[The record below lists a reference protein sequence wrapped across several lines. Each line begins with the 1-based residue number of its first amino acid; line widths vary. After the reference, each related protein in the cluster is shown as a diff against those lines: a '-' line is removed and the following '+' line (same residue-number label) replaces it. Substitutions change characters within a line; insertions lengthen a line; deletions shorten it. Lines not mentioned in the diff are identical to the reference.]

1 MAVQRET
8 IFELPESF
16 QHSPMNEVADVP
28 TAACRSYYWWQMLS
42 GGLAMMPLVILLRI
56 LLLLTEQPTV
66 SLPPVRRSL

>member
-1 MAVQRET
+1 MGVQRES

-28 TAACRSYYWWQMLS
+28 TAACHSYDWWQMLS
-42 GGLAMMPLVILLRI
+42 GGLAMMPLIILLRI

-66 SLPPVRRSL
+66 SSPSVRCSL